1 VLISFL
7 VAMVLPAFVSATAIG
22 LSQAVETRT
31 RLTRGDRPWVGPAIG
46 LGYIAGHGAFARPP
60 FPPVDVTDRIPWIA
74 LVAILLAIAEALELP
89 GLRLRL
95 FGRSLLLILIV
106 CAMLGPVIST
116 SDLEWTTSCRLSA
129 AVAAVFMAWLNLWA
143 MESASQGC
151 DAYRALMLTSGAAVL
166 VLLLSGSL
174 VLCMLCV
181 ALTISL
187 AAARIATWRCASD
200 GGIIVGG
207 AVLTALLID
216 GFTYANVPWR
226 SALLLAAA
234 PAGAWIARLGALG
247 RKLGISA
254 PILSASAVLALLGLA
269 IGWAAA
275 SSQFE

>member
-1 VLISFL
+1 MLISFL

-22 LSQAVETRT
+22 LSRAVESRT
-31 RLTRGDRPWVGPAIG
+31 RLTRGVRPWVGPAIG
-46 LGYIAGHGAFARPP
+46 LGYIAGHAAFARPS

-89 GLRLRL
+89 DLRLRF

-106 CAMLGPVIST
+106 CAMLGPVISA

-187 AAARIATWRCASD
+187 AAARIATWHCAPD
-200 GGIIVGG
+200 GGLIVGG

-254 PILSASAVLALLGLA
+254 PILSALRRPCNLGVSDWMGSSLIAV
-269 IGWAAA
+269 
-275 SSQFE
+275 